1 MFLALIK
8 KEILVL
14 SRDIHGLLL
23 LFIMPLIF
31 ITVMSLALRDA
42 FSHEEGKRGG
52 LHIQVQVID
61 EANTEASLALLAELK
76 KKSTF
81 VFTTTAGTEKS
92 PLTLTL
98 HKVNTAPG
106 LLTLSL
112 PQNQIASELALSV
125 MIEPDTEHYVVTLFT
140 ALLREAQASV
150 LVARLKE
157 KLQTQGGDPATAAFL
172 SSIGNMP
179 EPTLSY
185 RYQPGS
191 GSDEEQKIPNSTQQN
206 VPAWMVFA
214 MFFVVVP
221 LSNALLSEEQ
231 SGTLRRLRTFNLPP
245 LMLLL
250 GKLLPY
256 FVINQIQVILMFCA
270 GYWLLPMIG
279 GDRLVLGD
287 SILGLCILSASVSI
301 AALGY
306 ALFIATLAKTTEQ
319 ATTLGGVGNILL
331 AAIGGVMVPVFVMP
345 HFMQEAAEFSPMF
358 WAVNGF
364 LDIMLRGGGVKSIL
378 CEATLLSG
386 LGIALL
392 MIASVLLSRRSYR

>member
-1 MFLALIK
+1 VFIALIK
-8 KEILVL
+8 KEWIVL

-42 FSHEEGKRGG
+42 FSHEEGKQGG

-61 EANTEASLALLAELK
+61 QAKTEESTALLAQLK
-76 KKSTF
+76 KNTTF
-81 VFTTTAGTEKS
+81 VFGEIPA

-98 HKVNTAPG
+98 RDTRNAPG
-106 LLTLSL
+106 LLALKA
-112 PQNQIASELALSV
+112 QNQGQGNLDLSV
-125 MIEPDTEHYVVTLFT
+125 TIEPDTEHYVVMLFIS
-140 ALLREAQASV
+140 LLREAEASV
-150 LVARLKE
+150 MVATLK
-157 KLQTQGGDPATAAFL
+157 KKFQADGSDPAVLALLT
-172 SSIGNMP
+172 SVGSVP
-179 EPTLSY
+179 EPSLSY
-185 RYQPGS
+185 RYQGTP
-191 GSDEEQKIPNSTQQN
+191 EQNQKRKIPNSTQQN

-231 SGTLRRLRTFNLPP
+231 NGTLRRLRTFNLSP

-256 FVINQIQVILMFCA
+256 FVINQIQVVLMFCA
-270 GYWLLPMIG
+270 GYWLLPLIG
-279 GDRLVLGD
+279 GDRLMLGE
-287 SILGLCILSASVSI
+287 SIVGLCILSASVSM

-306 ALFIATLAKTTEQ
+306 ALFIATLARTTEQ

-345 HFMQEAAEFSPMF
+345 HFMQQAAEFSPMY
-358 WAVNGF
+358 WAVDGF

-378 CEATLLSG
+378 YEAALLSG
-386 LGIALL
+386 FGLVLL
-392 MIASVLLSRRSYR
+392 MIASVLLRRRYCR